1 MLTFV
6 LAIGCEQGPPVE
18 LARAGGAAAAV
29 ERARQRVMENH
40 AYERLA
46 SANARLVV
54 GHTCYYGAK
63 PPQGWAEFNVL
74 VRARRDDLLWRLQRA
89 STPEARLYGA
99 IGLRETEAVGPKWF
113 TVLVTAISEPVA
125 TCSGCEFSSGPATEA
140 VAAYDGWESA

>member
-1 MLTFV
+1 
-6 LAIGCEQGPPVE
+6 
-18 LARAGGAAAAV
+18 
-29 ERARQRVMENH
+29 MENH

-63 PPQGWAEFNVL
+63 RPQGWAELNVL

-89 STPEARLYGA
+89 PTPEARLYGA

-113 TVLVTAISEPVA
+113 KVLVAAVREPVA
-125 TCSGCEFSSGPATEA
+125 TCRGCLLSSGSAVEA
-140 VAAYDGWESA
+140 VAAYDDWESA